1 MSRKTCF
8 LFFILLISAGS
19 ALFSQYIPK
28 GMSYQAVARDEKGYE
43 LKNKDLQVRICIIPD
58 DPSGISE
65 YSEIHSVVTDKFG
78 LFSISI
84 GQGTYVEGVATDF
97 SKINWGSSMHYLRV
111 AVDFGTGYKNMGTTQ
126 FLAVPYALYAAS
138 AANAPEAKDEQQL
151 SYNPQTNKLSL
162 ENGGVA
168 DLSGLAN
175 RMQYLGWDGN
185 TLSLSDGNSITLS
198 DLKEDADH
206 DTLNEIQDLHL
217 DPTTNILTITDNN
230 EASRISLVKFLDDTD
245 KQILYSA
252 GDSIGISNTN
262 KIVFDNSKTNEIQNL
277 GKSGDSI
284 TLSMSNVK
292 IFDRYEDADSNPGNE
307 LQSVRLTGDAL
318 SLTNDPDPEPF
329 SLKKYYDNTDRQ
341 NLSISNYRL
350 SIDSGNVVNIRPKI
364 IAFRAISVGSS
375 ISVSPKGSA
384 TLIFEIEKFDSTNV
398 YNTFNN
404 GAFIVPSGGEGLYNF
419 NVLYEFGS
427 NQTIEVFINGTSY
440 EQIPT
445 VAYPYPFIVFL
456 KETDTVEIVLKNTNS
471 VNPIFPQS
479 GMFSGYRVH

>member
-1 MSRKTCF
+1 MSKKTCF

-19 ALFSQYIPK
+19 ALYSQYIPK

-151 SYNPQTNKLSL
+151 TYNPQTNKLSL

-307 LQSVRLTGDAL
+307 LQSIRLTGDNL
-318 SLTNDPDPEPF
+318 LLTNDPQPVEVN
-329 SLKKYYDNTDRQ
+329 LNKYLDDTDNQ
-341 NLSISNYRL
+341 VLSKNGYNLSIEG
-350 SIDSGNVVNIRPKI
+350 GNSVNIKPDV
-364 IAFRAISVGSS
+364 IAFRALKAFESSKILYAGDSVILVFSD
-375 ISVSPKGSA
+375 V
-384 TLIFEIEKFDSTNV
+384 KFNESNG
-398 YNTFNN
+398 YNNLN
-404 GAFIVPSGGEGLYNF
+404 GKFTVPQGGDGLYHFDIFYKTIPGHTLKVYVNG
-419 NVLYEFGS
+419 EF
-427 NQTIEVFINGTSY
+427 Y
-440 EQIPT
+440 EQILQNEN
-445 VAYPYPFIVFL
+445 YPLTIFL
-456 KETDTVEIVLKNTNS
+456 NSGNTVEVQLKSTILTN
-471 VNPIFPQS
+471 PQTGS
-479 GMFSGYRVH
+479 FTGYRIY